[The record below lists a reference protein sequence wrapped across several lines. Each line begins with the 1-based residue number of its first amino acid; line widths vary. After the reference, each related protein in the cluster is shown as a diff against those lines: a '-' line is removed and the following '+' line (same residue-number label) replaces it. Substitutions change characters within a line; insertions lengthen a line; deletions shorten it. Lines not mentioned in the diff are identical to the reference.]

1 MYTLFVRRTYCR
13 YVHVTGTRT
22 NYALQLIV
30 FVLFHK
36 PGVTKGS
43 FSSIISVPKF
53 RNPGDRAV
61 TYGNFDSKLHEVS
74 LSYAKL
80 RFN

>member
-1 MYTLFVRRTYCR
+1 MLSGLLYEQVVVRQTWPR
-13 YVHVTGTRT
+13 TRT
-22 NYALQLIV
+22 GRRIMM
-30 FVLFHK
+30 
-36 PGVTKGS
+36 T
-43 FSSIISVPKF
+43 SVPKF
-53 RNPGDRAV
+53 RDPGDRAV